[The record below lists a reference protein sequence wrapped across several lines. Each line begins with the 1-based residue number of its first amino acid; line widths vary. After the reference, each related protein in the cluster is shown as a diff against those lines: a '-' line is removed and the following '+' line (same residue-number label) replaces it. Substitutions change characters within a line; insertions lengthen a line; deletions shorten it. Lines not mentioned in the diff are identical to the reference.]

1 MNNLKLSSILTTIAE
16 ISKFDSSDKETV
28 INLSRAA
35 RTIRDYDDDIYQAY
49 KNGML
54 RQLPGIDDFSFKI
67 IETYF
72 ENGYLDIFDKLKEK
86 YSEEL
91 LKIVRLS
98 GVGTKRVFDIYEKFN
113 IKSLEDLKDLF
124 ALNYD
129 INKLSQS
136 FGIDE
141 IYLNR
146 LKFSLSYYESLK
158 GKYPRW
164 LVLHYAQKII
174 ENLLKINEISNIKI
188 TGSLRR
194 RCSQVGDIDILIL
207 PEFNKN
213 NINVEQSIELIN
225 KIKQSYFIKELS
237 SKDIRSENISAKFLT
252 VFDIDTEIIITSKKM
267 WANDLFTTTGSKN
280 HLKKL
285 KTIAK
290 EKGCFNEELNLFNF
304 TGLNFKEIYNYK
316 NNNNLIEEDD
326 FISPEEKQI
335 YEFLNL
341 QYIFPELREGFDEI
355 DLAKQN
361 KLPVLI
367 KLSDLKGDL
376 HVHSSFSDGIM
387 DLNEVYK
394 KINKYKYEYF
404 SFSDHSKSN
413 QYGNGLDES
422 RLEEKLKFIKK
433 LNSEQKDV
441 VFLNGSEIEVN
452 NDGNLDY
459 DDDIINKFDIALA
472 SIHKGFKFD
481 SKTNTIRF
489 KKAMGNKY
497 IDIIAHPTGVVFGSR
512 APYFIDIEC
521 LIDDAVK
528 FGKALEINSYYLR
541 LDLNEENSRKA
552 KEAGA
557 FISINTDSHRSNN
570 LDMIRLGV
578 DIARKAA
585 FEKKDVINT
594 FSLKELKKWKK
605 SR

>member
-267 WANDLFTTTGSKN
+267 WANDLFTTTGSKS

-335 YEFLNL
+335 YDFLNL
-341 QYIFPELREGFDEI
+341 QYIFPELREGFEEI

-452 NDGNLDY
+452 SDGNLDY

-489 KKAMGNKY
+489 KKAMSNKY